1 MKYLL
6 LVTSFL
12 VQNVIADDE
21 GGDWRKEKIRNYR
34 RNVAPKLSV
43 SNNNPSSPSETGEKA
58 QAPTET
64 ANAPQPVVREIAFP
78 SGKPLPTKAT
88 QFISEK
94 TGESLVLVLVE
105 WNSPKCR
112 HADFRLR
119 VQLQEGKV
127 LARDSKSDY
136 GLVVYGEGY
145 ELAIVASKDLL
156 ATANY
161 TMFSHEEGHATFY
174 LFELDNENS
183 EGNWRVVHETDFA
196 RQANADIRIVQQIPY
211 FRIN

>member
-1 MKYLL
+1 MKYFLL
-6 LVTSFL
+6 ATTILF
-12 VQNVIADDE
+12 QNVIADDE

-43 SNNNPSSPSETGEKA
+43 SNNNPSSPSETGEKD

-94 TGESLVLVLVE
+94 TGDSPVLVLVE
-105 WNSPKCR
+105 WTSPKCR

-127 LARDSKSDY
+127 LARDSKSDH

-145 ELAIVASKDLL
+145 ELSIVASKHLL
-156 ATANY
+156 ATSNY

-174 LFELDNENS
+174 LLDLDNENAA
-183 EGNWRVVHETDFA
+183 GNWRVVHEKDFA
-196 RQANADIRIVQQIPY
+196 RQANADTRTVQQIPN
-211 FRIN
+211 FRVN

>member
-1 MKYLL
+1 MKYFLL
-6 LVTSFL
+6 ATTILF
-12 VQNVIADDE
+12 QNVIADDE

-34 RNVAPKLSV
+34 RNVAPKLGV
-43 SNNNPSSPSETGEKA
+43 ANKNPSPPSEMEKND
-58 QAPTET
+58 QAPAET
-64 ANAPQPVVREIAFP
+64 ANAPQPVAREIAFP

-88 QFISEK
+88 QFISAK
-94 TGESLVLVLVE
+94 TGESPVLVLVE

-119 VQLQEGKV
+119 VQLHEGKV
-127 LARDSKSDY
+127 LARDSKSDQ

-145 ELAIVASKDLL
+145 ELAIVASKNLL

-174 LFELDNENS
+174 LLELDNEKAA
-183 EGNWRVVHETDFA
+183 GNWRVVHETDFA
-196 RQANADIRIVQQIPY
+196 RQANADTRTVQQIPD
-211 FRIN
+211 FRVN